1 VYQHHGIVM
10 DVYWRD
16 DDDDDSGG
24 QWMLKI
30 ADFSNWEQEGR
41 PTRKKSFFGSNCK
54 SGGCI
59 RSYDCP
65 AIDPDRENQWYKVEY
80 EAGWWKRHWHR
91 SGTCTAV
98 QSDAP
103 GLVRARVQF
112 LLEHAD
118 ILPKYNAVQSNCECV
133 AVWCKTGT
141 WATLQASSWLAVTA
155 AGQAKSA
162 FTVAG
167 AVAGTQVTVPAAGAW
182 GWLGYT
188 THVSLVSTQ
197 PYLLP
202 AIVTYGV
209 ITAGAPAIWLAR
221 AKNYWKELTVTLNTA
236 FWEHAVDH
244 PEVFVECI
252 THWSSQYEPTTS
264 EATELVAVPLE
275 DDVPTTLKADSTVK
289 ESSQYEPTTSET
301 TDLVAVPLESAENDQ
316 GDDVLIILKAD
327 SAAKDCVQT
336 TGQRSVELPVT
347 RTTSASVLMI

>member
-1 VYQHHGIVM
+1 MLARPERPDFQLGDHVYQWCSFALIPSVFQHHGIVM
-10 DVYWRD
+10 DVYWRETERK
-16 DDDDDSGG
+16 
-24 QWMLKI
+24 WMLKI
-30 ADFSNWEQEGR
+30 ADFSNWESAQPEER
-41 PTRKKSFFGSNCK
+41 PVRKKSIFGGSNCK

-59 RSYDCP
+59 RTYECP
-65 AIDPDRENQWYKVEY
+65 AIDDERRENQWYKVEY
-80 EAGWWKRHWHR
+80 EAGWWKRHWQR

-118 ILPKYNAVQSNCECV
+118 ILPKYNAVESNCECV
-133 AVWCKTGT
+133 AVWAKTGT

-197 PYLLP
+197 PYLIP

-209 ITAGAPAIWLAR
+209 ITAGAPAIWLAK

-236 FWEHAVDH
+236 FWEQAVDN

-252 THWSSQYEPTTS
+252 THWSSQYEPTTTVV
-264 EATELVAVPLE
+264 TELEAV
-275 DDVPTTLKADSTVK
+275 ST
-289 ESSQYEPTTSET
+289 ESSEE
-301 TDLVAVPLESAENDQ
+301 DRDDKNAVAAPSTNS
-316 GDDVLIILKAD
+316 DDAKE
-327 SAAKDCVQT
+327 AKDDGRQT
-336 TGQRSVELPVT
+336 PGQQSVEAPET
-347 RTTSASVLMI
+347 RTKIASVVMV